1 MGIYVILS
9 FLKKSKLRFG
19 PDINM
24 QKLIIL
30 MLGKYNE
37 FGKYLYS
44 DTTKKILES
53 FFERIL
59 CLKMPVHASDINFI
73 RQMPTELVFFYITK
87 TKIVF

>member
-59 CLKMPVHASDINFI
+59 CLKMPVHASDIIYLTNDNRTF
-73 RQMPTELVFFYITK
+73 LLFHYK
-87 TKIVF
+87 NNN